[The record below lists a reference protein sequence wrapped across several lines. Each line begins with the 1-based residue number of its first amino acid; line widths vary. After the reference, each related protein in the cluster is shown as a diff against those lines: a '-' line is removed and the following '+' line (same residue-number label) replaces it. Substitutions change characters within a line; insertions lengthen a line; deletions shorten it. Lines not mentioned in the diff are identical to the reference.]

1 MGTCRKSVYL
11 QFILSVVLNCK
22 FKLMDT
28 VPLKRNYL
36 NRYLT
41 SVRSQGRYIFT
52 LDELREQFDLSDIA
66 INQSLGRLKAKKE
79 IAQIRKGFYAIV
91 APEYSNQGMI
101 PPYLFLD
108 DLMKS
113 LSKRYYLA
121 LLSAAALHGA
131 AHEQPMEYFVMTE
144 SPAPRDVRNQKLK
157 INFLSKSD
165 WTKNGIVPQKT
176 DSGYMNVSS
185 PELTA
190 LDLFSFTEKFGVN
203 RVVSVLQELTES
215 IKPVA
220 LAKAAKQFA
229 PTTSIQWL
237 GYVLERVLQE
247 EKLSD
252 AMWRVTKE
260 RNLFPVPLS
269 LKKTKK
275 GETDNK
281 WKVIINMDIES
292 DL

>member
-1 MGTCRKSVYL
+1 M
-11 QFILSVVLNCK
+11 QFILPVVLNCK
-22 FKLMDT
+22 FKLMNT
-28 VPLKRNYL
+28 TPLKRNYL
-36 NRYLT
+36 NKYLT
-41 SVRSQGRYIFT
+41 SVRSQGRYTFT
-52 LDELREQFDLSDIA
+52 LDELREQFDLSDTA

-79 IAQIRKGFYAIV
+79 VAQIRKGFYAIIP
-91 APEYSNQGMI
+91 PEYSNQGMI

-113 LSKRYYLA
+113 LNKRYYLA
-121 LLSAAALHGA
+121 LLSAAALYGVSHQ
-131 AHEQPMEYFVMTE
+131 QPMEYFVMAD

-157 INFLSKSD
+157 IFFLNKSYWPKD
-165 WTKNGIVPQKT
+165 GIVPQKT
-176 DSGYMNVSS
+176 DSGYINLSS

-190 LDLFSFTEKFGVN
+190 LDLFSFTDKFGVN

-220 LAKAAKQFA
+220 LAKVAKRFT
-229 PTTSIQWL
+229 PTASIQRL

-252 AMWRVTKE
+252 AMWKVVKE
-260 RNLFPVPLS
+260 RNLFPIPLS
-269 LKKTKK
+269 PGKPKK
-275 GETDNK
+275 GETDSK
-281 WKVIINMDIES
+281 WKVIINIDIES

>member
-1 MGTCRKSVYL
+1 MSRGLGDVY
-11 QFILSVVLNCK
+11 
-22 FKLMDT
+22 
-28 VPLKRNYL
+28 KR
-36 NRYLT
+36 
-41 SVRSQGRYIFT
+41 Q
-52 LDELREQFDLSDIA
+52 
-66 INQSLGRLKAKKE
+66 
-79 IAQIRKGFYAIV
+79 
-91 APEYSNQGMI
+91 
-101 PPYLFLD
+101 
-108 DLMKS
+108 
-113 LSKRYYLA
+113 
-121 LLSAAALHGA
+121 
-131 AHEQPMEYFVMTE
+131 
-144 SPAPRDVRNQKLK
+144 
-157 INFLSKSD
+157 
-165 WTKNGIVPQKT
+165 
-176 DSGYMNVSS
+176 
-185 PELTA
+185 
-190 LDLFSFTEKFGVN
+190 DLFSFTEKFGVN

-229 PTTSIQWL
+229 PTTSIQRL

>member
-11 QFILSVVLNCK
+11 QFILSIVLNCK

-91 APEYSNQGMI
+91 PPEYSNQGMI

-157 INFLSKSD
+157 INFLNKSD

-229 PTTSIQWL
+229 PTTSIQRL

-260 RNLFPVPLS
+260 RNLFPFRFH
-269 LKKTKK
+269 LKKRRRVKLITNGK
-275 GETDNK
+275 
-281 WKVIINMDIES
+281 
-292 DL
+292 

>member
-1 MGTCRKSVYL
+1 
-11 QFILSVVLNCK
+11 
-22 FKLMDT
+22 MDT
-28 VPLKRNYL
+28 VPLKRIYL
-36 NRYLT
+36 KRYLT

-91 APEYSNQGMI
+91 PPEYSNQGMI

-157 INFLSKSD
+157 INFLNKSD

-229 PTTSIQWL
+229 PTTSIQRL